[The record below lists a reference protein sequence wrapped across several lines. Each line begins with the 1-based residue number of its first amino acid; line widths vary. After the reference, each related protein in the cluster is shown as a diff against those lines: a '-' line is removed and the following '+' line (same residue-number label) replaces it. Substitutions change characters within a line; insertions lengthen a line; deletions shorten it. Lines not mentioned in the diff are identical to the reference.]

1 MSTESVGFRVWAEG
15 GSAVPFWYFP
25 GMRRFLMKS
34 YARSRAW
41 LASLMLLA
49 VAGCA
54 SGGMTNQADTSAGKS
69 SAGSSA
75 AAHNKP
81 IRKPANKKTIAHVG
95 STITLGG
102 NTSPG
107 EKLAVT
113 LVKYVPTTVAT
124 DQFTKPAPG
133 KRFAALQFSF
143 RNLGKSAYQDS
154 PSNGAKV
161 IDVKGQSF
169 GSYPVGDVK
178 AGPQFANGLVDI
190 LPGDKALGVIAFE
203 VPKRATIAKV
213 QFATDSGFGEVG
225 EWRVG

>member
-1 MSTESVGFRVWAEG
+1 
-15 GSAVPFWYFP
+15 
-25 GMRRFLMKS
+25 MRRFVMQS
-34 YARSRAW
+34 CARSRAW
-41 LASLMLLA
+41 LASLTLVA

-54 SGGMTNQADTSAGKS
+54 SGGMTNQADTPSGKS
-69 SAGSSA
+69 SGGSSA
-75 AAHNKP
+75 TARNKP
-81 IRKPANKKTIAHVG
+81 LGKPANKKTVAHVG

-113 LVKYVPTTVAT
+113 LVKYVPTTMAT
-124 DQFTKPAPG
+124 DQFSKPAPG
-133 KRFAALQFSF
+133 KRFAAVQFRF
-143 RNLGKSAYQDS
+143 RNLGRSAYQDS

-169 GSYPVGDVK
+169 GSYLVGDVK
-178 AGPQFANGLVDI
+178 AGPQFAHGLVNI
-190 LPGDKALGVIAFE
+190 LPRDKALGVIAFE

-213 QFATDSGFGEVG
+213 QFGTDSGFGEVG